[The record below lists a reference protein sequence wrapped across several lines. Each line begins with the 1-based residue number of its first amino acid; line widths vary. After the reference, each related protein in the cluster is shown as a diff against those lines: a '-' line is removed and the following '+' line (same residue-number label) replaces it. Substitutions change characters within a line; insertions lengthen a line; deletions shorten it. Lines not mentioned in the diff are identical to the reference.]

1 MEHAHGPASRKHLEA
16 FASLRGAPAA
26 SHVKDGWSEAYGT
39 EEKLRRSV
47 HRLLQKRV
55 MHLECLRLWT
65 FHDDAQ
71 VGRHE

>member
-1 MEHAHGPASRKHLEA
+1 MRTGPASRKYLKA
-16 FASLRGAPAA
+16 FASLRGAPGA
-26 SHVKDGWSEAYGT
+26 SRVEEGCSEVYDT
-39 EEKLRRSV
+39 EGKLRRSV

-65 FHDDAQ
+65 FYSDAQ